1 MTDFSKFS
9 HPQLIAMLYAG
20 DPQTVRAASGT
31 WDSTGGTLHDRANDL
46 EKQLRSFSDK
56 WSGGAAQQY
65 HTMIK
70 DLANGIRKVA
80 GTAYD
85 VRDLTVSAAE
95 AQEKARKAMPRAQ
108 SVPDLSAS
116 TVQLASTPLSADP
129 GLSPQVQQQLA
140 ERQSAAIKAVKE
152 HQQAAAAAD
161 EAHQQAVLVMTTL
174 AGHYTAAEQSM
185 PVTPDAAPAPS
196 VPQDTTTTTTT
207 TLPALNPALE
217 PVSAGGTVSTALPV
231 IAGVGAVAATSPLF
245 GRMFTA
251 GLAAASAAT
260 AGRFGGVLPKLPGFM
275 KRNGDKTR
283 KKAAGTTGTGGA
295 GTGGL
300 GGGGGIGGGGAGGA
314 GDSAAAA
321 ASPSLAS
328 EGVAGAAAAGVGAGA
343 AAAGGAA
350 TKGMGMMPMMPMGAG
365 MGAGDMGAG
374 RRIPPWL
381 VETENVWGET
391 TMVAPS
397 VIGEDSV

>member
-65 HTMIK
+65 HTMIN

-85 VRDLTVSAAE
+85 VRDLTASAAE
-95 AQEKARKAMPRAQ
+95 AQEKARQAMPRAQ
-108 SVPDLSAS
+108 SVPALSAS

-140 ERQSAAIKAVKE
+140 ERQTAAVKAVKE

-185 PVTPDAAPAPS
+185 PVAPDAAPAPA
-196 VPQDTTTTTTT
+196 VPQGEAPTTTTA
-207 TLPALNPALE
+207 LPALNPALE
-217 PVSAGGTVSTALPV
+217 PVSDSSSVPTALPV

-275 KRNGDKTR
+275 KRNGDKTG
-283 KKAAGTTGTGGA
+283 KKAGSAVTTGGAGA

-300 GGGGGIGGGGAGGA
+300 GGGGGIGGGGGG
-314 GDSAAAA
+314 DTAAAA

-328 EGVAGAAAAGVGAGA
+328 EGAAGAAAAGVGAGA

-365 MGAGDMGAG
+365 MAGGDMGAG

-397 VIGEDSV
+397 VIGEDAG